1 MVPATGVVLPALPLN
16 QNGKVDR
23 RALPAP
29 DFASRAGRG
38 SPGSRRESLLCGIF
52 ADVLAL
58 DRVGTHDSFFDLGGD
73 SILALRTVARGRQAG
88 LVYTQRGV
96 FQWQTLGR
104 VGIHAPDSKGCSPD
118 CIDGV
123 V

>member
-73 SILALRTVARGRQAG
+73 SILALRPVARGRQAR
-88 LVYTQRGV
+88 LVYTQREL
-96 FQWQTLGR
+96 FQCQTVARLPPPAPGR
-104 VGIHAPDSKGCSPD
+104 
-118 CIDGV
+118 
-123 V
+123 